1 MNYFLGREIR
11 QEQRQVA
18 EAERRPVMGALVTV
32 VTALAL
38 VVGVVTALTTGALRT
53 GVRVLLDLLTA
64 AGLLRLAG
72 EPGWNGL
79 AGAVAI
85 IALRQ
90 LLGAALSAHAAMVRP
105 TIPGA
110 LRRGRSPPTVGLDS
124 ETGKSGRITT

>member
-1 MNYFLGREIR
+1 
-11 QEQRQVA
+11 
-18 EAERRPVMGALVTV
+18 MGALVTA

-38 VVGVVTALTTGALRT
+38 VAGVFTTLTTGALRS

-90 LLGAALSAHAAMVRP
+90 LLGAALSRP
-105 TIPGA
+105 PPWS
-110 LRRGRSPPTVGLDS
+110 GRQSLARCAEDDHHLPLASTG
-124 ETGKSGRITT
+124 ETGKAGG

>member
-1 MNYFLGREIR
+1 MTA
-11 QEQRQVA
+11 V
-18 EAERRPVMGALVTV
+18 LVTA

-38 VVGVVTALTTGALRT
+38 VTGVITTLSTRALRS

-72 EPGWNGL
+72 EPDWNSL

-90 LLGAALSAHAAMVRP
+90 LLGAALSGP
-105 TIPGA
+105 PPWS
-110 LRRGRSPPTVGLDS
+110 GRQSPARCADDDHHLPLASTG
-124 ETGKSGRITT
+124 ETGKAGG

>member
-1 MNYFLGREIR
+1 MT
-11 QEQRQVA
+11 
-18 EAERRPVMGALVTV
+18 GALVTA

-38 VVGVVTALTTGALRT
+38 VAGVVTTVSTGALRG

-90 LLGAALSAHAAMVRP
+90 LLGAVLSLP
-105 TIPGA
+105 PPWS
-110 LRRGRSPPTVGLDS
+110 GRQSKARCADDDHHLPLASTG
-124 ETGKSGRITT
+124 ETGKAGG

>member
-1 MNYFLGREIR
+1 MT
-11 QEQRQVA
+11 
-18 EAERRPVMGALVTV
+18 GALVTA

-38 VVGVVTALTTGALRT
+38 VAGVLATLTTGALRS

-90 LLGAALSAHAAMVRP
+90 LLGAALS
-105 TIPGA
+105 
-110 LRRGRSPPTVGLDS
+110 RSPPWSGRQSPARCAEDDHHLPLASTG
-124 ETGKSGRITT
+124 ETGKAGG

>member
-1 MNYFLGREIR
+1 MTG
-11 QEQRQVA
+11 V
-18 EAERRPVMGALVTV
+18 LVTV

-38 VVGVVTALTTGALRT
+38 VAGVVITVSTGALRG

-90 LLGAALSAHAAMVRP
+90 LLGAALSRP
-105 TIPGA
+105 PPWS
-110 LRRGRSPPTVGLDS
+110 GRQSPARCADDDHHLPLASTG
-124 ETGKSGRITT
+124 ETGKAGG

>member
-1 MNYFLGREIR
+1 MD
-11 QEQRQVA
+11 
-18 EAERRPVMGALVTV
+18 ALVTA

-38 VVGVVTALTTGALRT
+38 VAGVVTTLSTGALRS

-64 AGLLRLAG
+64 AGLLRLVG

-90 LLGAALSAHAAMVRP
+90 LLGAALSRP
-105 TIPGA
+105 PPWS
-110 LRRGRSPPTVGLDS
+110 GRQSSAPCADDDHHLPLASTG
-124 ETGKSGRITT
+124 ETGKAGG